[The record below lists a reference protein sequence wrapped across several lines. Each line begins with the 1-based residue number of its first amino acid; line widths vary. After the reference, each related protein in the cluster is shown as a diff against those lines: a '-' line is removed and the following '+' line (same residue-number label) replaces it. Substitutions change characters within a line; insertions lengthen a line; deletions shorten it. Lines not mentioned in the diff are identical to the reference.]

1 VTWLVAVYNSVSAP
15 AVGRSGFSKNS
26 IETIGG
32 ALTGHPQLDGRRF
45 ANWIDRRHKQVDNGS
60 LVYITHQL
68 DVFGRVSS

>member
-1 VTWLVAVYNSVSAP
+1 
-15 AVGRSGFSKNS
+15 
-26 IETIGG
+26 
-32 ALTGHPQLDGRRF
+32 LTGHPQLDGRRF